1 MITYLPRAAS
11 IPAISAPPYPRMGAF
26 TTRAPFS
33 VAIRC
38 EPSVLPLSDTTTS
51 PATPSSS
58 SERRAFR
65 TQTASVSAS
74 FRHGSRTVTSS
85 WFVTLRFLGGRVL
98 RRAYPEL
105 GVRHGPRRR
114 KQHQGGEA
122 VTIVEKGGGD
132 GEHDQP
138 DARHAE
144 EQRVQPV
151 PPRHPPPERDDDHRE
166 RAQRQERSRRVAV
179 PLVAVQEPVRP

>member
-1 MITYLPRAAS
+1 MITYLPRADS
-11 IPAISAPPYPRMGAF
+11 MPAINAPPYPRIGAF

-33 VAIRC
+33 VAICC
-38 EPSVLPLSDTTTS
+38 EPSALPLSDTTTS
-51 PATPSSS
+51 PATPRSA

-85 WFVTLRFLGGRVL
+85 WSVTLSFLGCGVL

-114 KQHQGGEA
+114 QQHQGGEA
-122 VTIVEKGGGD
+122 VTIVEKRRGD
-132 GEHDQP
+132 REDDQP
-138 DARHAE
+138 DAGHTE
-144 EQRVQPV
+144 EESVQPV
-151 PPRHPPPERDDDHRE
+151 PPRHPPPERRD
-166 RAQRQERSRRVAV
+166 
-179 PLVAVQEPVRP
+179 